1 MQRDEWISNRAYAI
15 WEDSGH
21 PHGNDQAHWEQAE
34 REWADRGEDQANASG
49 SAANWDDEE
58 A

>member
-21 PHGNDQAHWEQAE
+21 SEGNDRAHWEQAE
-34 REWADRGEDQANASG
+34 KEWADNHGQAGAS
-49 SAANWDDEE
+49 ADNWDEE
-58 A
+58 EV